1 MTTGPRAAAQG
12 AECPPTGA
20 DQVLMALPAAL
31 CVIEPDQHI
40 SLSNPRAEELF
51 CMSAGALESDGLAG
65 ALTPYNSLAALIE
78 QVRRTGHAVS
88 ARDLSL
94 DLLRRREP
102 CIVDAQIAPLNGPAG
117 AVVVSLVER
126 TITSHLDEQTEQ
138 RKAGRSAAALAATLA
153 HEVRNPLS
161 GIKGAAQLLE
171 QGADAEDATLA
182 RIICDEVD
190 RIGGLID
197 RVEAFGDVAPIA
209 LAPLNLHEVLDHV
222 SALAGS
228 GFAEQVEIVR
238 DYDPSLP
245 AVPGNW
251 DALVQVFLN
260 LLKNA
265 AEAVPEKGGKIRIST
280 AYEHGLSI
288 APAGSPHRR
297 QVPIAIT
304 VADNGAGIPDD
315 AKTRLFDPFVTTK
328 ADGTGLGLAL
338 VAKLVGDHGGIV
350 NAARERDWT
359 EFRVLLPAS
368 VGSKKT

>member
-1 MTTGPRAAAQG
+1 MKPQSTTRLPEREVPAL
-12 AECPPTGA
+12 
-20 DQVLMALPAAL
+20 DQVLAALPAAL
-31 CVIEPDQHI
+31 VVIDGDHRI

-51 CMSAGALESDGLAG
+51 CMSAGALANEGLAG
-65 ALTPYNSLAALIE
+65 AMTPYNSLTALIE
-78 QVRRTGHAVS
+78 QVRRTGHAVT

-102 CIVDAQIAPLNGPAG
+102 CIVDAQVAPLEGPTG

-126 TITSHLDEQTEQ
+126 TITSHLDEQAEQ
-138 RKAGRSAAALAATLA
+138 RRAGRSAAALAATLA

-171 QGADAEDATLA
+171 QGADAEDAALA

-197 RVEAFGDVAPIA
+197 RVEAFGDVAPLA
-209 LAPLNLHEVLDHV
+209 LAPLNLHEVLDHITAL
-222 SALAGS
+222 SAN
-228 GFAEQVEIVR
+228 GFAANAEIVR

-265 AEAVPEKGGKIRIST
+265 AEAVPAKGGKIRIST
-280 AYEHGLSI
+280 AFEHGLSI
-288 APAGSPHRR
+288 APAGSRHRR

-304 VADNGAGIPDD
+304 IADNGAGIPEE
-315 AKTRLFDPFVTTK
+315 AQPHLFAPFVTTK
-328 ADGTGLGLAL
+328 AEGSGLGLAL

-350 NAARERDWT
+350 NAGRERDWT
-359 EFRVLLPAS
+359 EFRVLLPAN
-368 VGSKKT
+368 VGNS